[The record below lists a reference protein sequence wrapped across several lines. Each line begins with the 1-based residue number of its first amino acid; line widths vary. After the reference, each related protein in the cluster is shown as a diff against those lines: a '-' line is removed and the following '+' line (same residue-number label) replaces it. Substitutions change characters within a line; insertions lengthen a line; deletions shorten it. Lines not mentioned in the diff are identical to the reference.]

1 MIAGADL
8 SAFYRQRTDYP
19 PQPAEVDNRVIAW
32 FQDKDWLDSFT
43 RESDEGVEIPL
54 MVTGMSCAACTWIVE
69 KFLLQVSGV
78 SRVDINLS
86 LSRVV
91 ATLAPGADPGRVVEQ
106 LLSLGYGVR
115 PWRTDERLELMRND
129 NKRDLRRLGVAGVG
143 MMQVG
148 MLAIA
153 LHAGD
158 LQGMDANLQQL
169 LRLASAPLTLLVLIY
184 SGRSFFSNAWQH
196 LKHGALIMDSSVSIA
211 LLLATIASLWA
222 TLSGGGATY
231 YDSVT
236 MFVFFLL
243 LARYLEKRLRNAD
256 LIALAQLEDE
266 LPEFVSRWQSG
277 DWLRCPRD
285 QVVAGD
291 LIYVA
296 AGEAISFDATV
307 NKGQSA
313 VDESVFNGESLPRN
327 VSKGDSVY
335 AGTVNREASLEL
347 EVSAGYRQSRLAALA
362 NDVERARQEK
372 PLYLQLIDRLA
383 ARFVALVLLAAL
395 ITAIVWLRVD
405 PNRALWSALAVLV
418 VACPC
423 ALSLATPAAVA
434 SATAWLR
441 RRGVSVRGEFGLL
454 AAADASTVFIDKTGT
469 LTETTLAV
477 GQLIT
482 APSLAREQALALSAA
497 LQQVSSHPAA
507 RAFHNIAPLSG
518 VTDIQVVAGAGIKG
532 CWQALDGT
540 QREVRLGSLGFVS
553 DLAAN
558 TPPPPDD
565 EHYWVGLGDSVGWL
579 AWIGLS
585 EHLRLGASDH
595 LNRLKAMGYSVTIVS
610 GDSHTRVAALA
621 NKLAL
626 PYRADMTPTDK
637 LAYLQQEQAAGTTVI
652 AVGDGLNDAAFLG
665 AADASIAVA
674 GATAL
679 ARAQADFVITD
690 NDFGRLADIVGI
702 AHKARS
708 TMRQNLL
715 WAALYNILGIP
726 FAASGMVPPWA
737 AALGMSISSLLVVA
751 NALRLRRVSG

>member
-19 PQPAEVDNRVIAW
+19 PQPAEVDSRVVAW

-43 RESDEGVEIPL
+43 RESDEGIEMPL
-54 MVTGMSCAACTWIVE
+54 MVSGMSCAACTWIVE
-69 KFLLQVSGV
+69 KFLLQVRGV
-78 SRVDINLS
+78 SKIDVNLA
-86 LSRVV
+86 LGRVV
-91 ATLAPGADPGRVVEQ
+91 VTLAPDAEPGSVIEQ
-106 LLSLGYGVR
+106 LLKLGYGVR
-115 PWRTDERLELMRND
+115 PWRTDERLELMRRE

-158 LQGMDANLQQL
+158 LQGMDAKLQQL

-211 LLLATIASLWA
+211 LLLATVASLWA
-222 TLSGGGATY
+222 TVSGGGATY

-266 LPEFVSRWQSG
+266 LPEFVARWSNG
-277 DWLRCPRD
+277 DWVRCPRD
-285 QVVAGD
+285 HVVSGD

-296 AGEAISFDATV
+296 AGEAIGFDATI

-327 VSKGDSVY
+327 VAQGDSVY

-362 NDVERARQEK
+362 QDVERARHEK
-372 PLYLQLIDRLA
+372 PRYLQLIDRLA

-395 ITAIVWLRVD
+395 GTAMVWLQIN
-405 PNRALWSALAVLV
+405 PSHALWSALAVLV

-441 RRGVSVRGEFGLL
+441 RRGVSVKGEFGLL
-454 AAADASTVFIDKTGT
+454 ATADARSVLIDKTGT

-477 GQLIT
+477 GQLIS
-482 APSLAREQALALSAA
+482 AEGVSHDCALALSAA
-497 LQQVSSHPAA
+497 IQQVSSHPAA
-507 RAFHNIAPLSG
+507 RAFHNIAPLPG
-518 VTDIQVVAGAGIKG
+518 VTDVQVVAGAGMRG
-532 CWQALDGT
+532 YWLALDGT
-540 QREVRLGSLGFVS
+540 QKEVRLGSLGFIS
-553 DLAAN
+553 DLALD

-565 EHYWVGLGDSVGWL
+565 DHYWVGLSDAGGWL
-579 AWIGLS
+579 AWIGLA
-585 EHLRLGASDH
+585 EHLRPGAGDY
-595 LNRLKAMGYSVTIVS
+595 LNQLQTMGYSVTIVS
-610 GDSHTRVAALA
+610 GDSHARVAALA
-621 NKLAL
+621 DKLAL
-626 PYRADMTPTDK
+626 PFRAAMTPSDK
-637 LAYLQQEQAAGTTVI
+637 LDYLQQQQTAGSTVI

-665 AADASIAVA
+665 AADASVAVA

-679 ARAQADFVITD
+679 ARAQADFVVTD
-690 NDFGRLADIVGI
+690 NDFGRLLDIVRI
-702 AHKARS
+702 ARKART

-715 WAALYNILGIP
+715 WAAGYNIIGIP
-726 FAASGMVPPWA
+726 FAAMGLVPPWA
-737 AALGMSISSLLVVA
+737 AALGMSISSLVVVV
-751 NALRLRRVSG
+751 NALRLRRVKG

>member
-19 PQPAEVDNRVIAW
+19 PQPTAFDSRVVAW
-32 FQDKDWLDSFT
+32 FQDKDWLNSFT
-43 RESDEGVEIPL
+43 RESDDGIEMPL
-54 MVTGMSCAACTWIVE
+54 MISGMSCAACTWIVE
-69 KFLLQVSGV
+69 KFLLQVPGV
-78 SRVDINLS
+78 LQVDINLS
-86 LSRVV
+86 LSRVIV
-91 ATLAPGADPGRVVEQ
+91 TLAPDADPGSVIEQ
-106 LLSLGYGVR
+106 LLKLGYGVR
-115 PWRTDERLELMRND
+115 PWRTDERLDLIRSD

-158 LQGMDANLQQL
+158 LQGMDAKLQQL

-184 SGRSFFSNAWQH
+184 SARSFFSNAWQH

-211 LLLATIASLWA
+211 LLLATVASLWA
-222 TLSGGGATY
+222 TVSGGGDTY

-266 LPEFVSRWQSG
+266 LPEFVARWRDG
-277 DWLRCPRD
+277 DWVRCPRD

-291 LIYVA
+291 LVYVA
-296 AGEAISFDATV
+296 AGEAIGFDATV
-307 NKGQSA
+307 RKGQSA
-313 VDESVFNGESLPRN
+313 VEESVFNGESLPRN
-327 VSKGDSVY
+327 VIEGDSVF
-335 AGTVNREASLEL
+335 AGTVNREASLQL
-347 EVSAGYRQSRLAALA
+347 EVSASYRQSRLAALA
-362 NDVERARQEK
+362 HDVERARHEK

-383 ARFVALVLLAAL
+383 ARFVALVLIAAVV
-395 ITAIVWLRVD
+395 TALVWLRLD
-405 PNRALWSALAVLV
+405 PTRALWSALAVLV

-454 AAADASTVFIDKTGT
+454 AAADARTVLIDKTGT

-477 GQLIT
+477 GQIT
-482 APSLAREQALALSAA
+482 AIDSISHERVLALSAA

-507 RAFHNIAPLSG
+507 RAFHNIAPLPG
-518 VTDIQVVAGAGIKG
+518 VTDIEIVAGAGIRG
-532 CWQALDGT
+532 YWQIADGVLN
-540 QREVRLGSLGFVS
+540 EVRLGSLSFVS
-553 DLAAN
+553 ELAPD
-558 TPPPPDD
+558 TPLPPDD
-565 EHYWVGLGDSVGWL
+565 DHYWVGLSDHGGWL
-579 AWIGLS
+579 AWIGLA
-585 EHLRLGASDH
+585 EHLRPGVSDH
-595 LNRLKAMGYSVTIVS
+595 LSRLKTMGYAVTIVS
-610 GDSHTRVAALA
+610 GDSQTRVAALA
-621 NKLAL
+621 SKLAL
-626 PYRADMTPTDK
+626 PYQGAMTPRDK
-637 LAYLQQEQAAGTTVI
+637 LDYLQQHQAAGNTVI

-679 ARAQADFVITD
+679 ARAQADFVVTD
-690 NDFGRLADIVGI
+690 NDFGRLVDIVGI
-702 AHKARS
+702 ARKART
-708 TMRQNLL
+708 TMRQNLI
-715 WAALYNILGIP
+715 WAAGYNIVGIP

-737 AALGMSISSLLVVA
+737 AALGMSISSLLVVI
-751 NALRLRRVSG
+751 NALRLRRVSE